1 MKSAFFVS
9 PIIPQGIHHRPT
21 TTKGTT
27 ECQKKYTMPKSFD
40 GSAPQLLKIATQPTL
55 RKTNH
60 ATRRVCVRRRERRR
74 AEIIQN
80 AEIVAS
86 NVAVM
91 NARRF
96 SSQAAEAAKGKRK
109 KKERKQKLVGGK
121 EMKNN
126 LHMQPLMCVSKFLHC
141 CSTRRRKAKCQTR
154 NSVCR

>member
-1 MKSAFFVS
+1 
-9 PIIPQGIHHRPT
+9 
-21 TTKGTT
+21 
-27 ECQKKYTMPKSFD
+27 MPKSFD

-96 SSQAAEAAKGKRK
+96 SSQAAEAAKGKREK
-109 KKERKQKLVGGK
+109 KREETKTGGRKGNEEQFTHAAAYV
-121 EMKNN
+121 
-126 LHMQPLMCVSKFLHC
+126 CVQVFTLLLNQ
-141 CSTRRRKAKCQTR
+141 KAKGQMSNQKFRMPINFRQST
-154 NSVCR
+154 